1 VGQVATVPTPSTPAK
16 AIGAIIAA
24 LPSGAPR
31 VAANIIAAQS
41 AFETNTWGTGKSNPG
56 HGFNGNNL
64 GNITPSA
71 AQVAAGIPW
80 MTQGLN
86 MKYIVY
92 PNILAGAQGMVGWL
106 AQHGVLPYAYSGD
119 VAGYVGKLASMCYE
133 GCIGSTDPTGHT
145 VTQADYTALQNTI
158 NSRAA
163 SFGSVVPEFP
173 SLLSRLTTLDLLLAA
188 TALAGLGASAY
199 VLVTRP

>member
-1 VGQVATVPTPSTPAK
+1 MPQVATVRTVATPAQ

-31 VAANIIAAQS
+31 VAADIIAAQS
-41 AFETNTWGTGKSNPG
+41 AFETATWKSM
-56 HGFNGNNL
+56 NGWNM
-64 GNITPSA
+64 GNVTPTA
-71 AQVAAGIPW
+71 AQVASGPW

-92 PNILAGAQGMVGWL
+92 PNILAGAQGLVGWL
-106 AQHGVLPYAYSGD
+106 ASHGVLPYAYSGD
-119 VAGYVGKLASMCYE
+119 VAGYVQKLASMCYE

-158 NSRAA
+158 NSRAG
-163 SFGSVVPEFP
+163 SFASVVPEFP
-173 SLLSRLTTLDLLLAA
+173 SLWSRLTPLDLLLTAA
-188 TALAGLGASAY
+188 ALAGVGAAGY
-199 VLVTRP
+199 VLYAGR